1 MRKMTTAGFL
11 ESCNA
16 GGHLQVTS
24 LSLAISNATKDE
36 DGVTAS
42 HSKFYCG
49 QERGH
54 ALARALVAMKSL
66 ASSSCSVMCGKPSQ
80 QTRKCEIACVRNKLF
95 SLARI
100 ASKESQRATKVTSGD
115 SDLPDAKARR
125 PRYRLAVVPVR
136 QVKTEYSGSLA
147 PCRG

>member
-1 MRKMTTAGFL
+1 MRKMTTAR
-11 ESCNA
+11 CNA
-16 GGHLQVTS
+16 GGHVQVTS
-24 LSLAISNATKDE
+24 VSLAISNATKDE

-42 HSKFYCG
+42 RSKFYCG
-49 QERGH
+49 QKRAD

-100 ASKESQRATKVTSGD
+100 ASKESQRQPKSRRVSQICQTPRREH
-115 SDLPDAKARR
+115 SDI
-125 PRYRLAVVPVR
+125 RLARVPVR
-136 QVKTEYSGSLA
+136 
-147 PCRG
+147 